1 MIRLIDVTLA
11 YEDKKILSHTSYDFP
26 AGENVALMGASGSG
40 KTTLLKAIAGLL
52 APNEGRVE
60 GAGARIAFLFQE
72 DRLLPWR
79 TAKKNVSLVSGDEAL
94 AERTLRALQ
103 ITDMDKYPDEL
114 SGGMRRRVALA
125 RALCFSGDLLILD
138 EPFQGLDEKT
148 REHAA
153 HVILSFHVP
162 LLLATHEKEDA
173 ALLNAKIVKMDE
185 LQGKKPA

>member
-1 MIRLIDVTLA
+1 MIRLSNLTLSYA
-11 YEDKKILSHTSYDFP
+11 GQEVLSNVSYDFP

-52 APNEGRVE
+52 APRTGRVE
-60 GAGARIAFLFQE
+60 GADGKIAFLFQE

-79 TAKKNVSLVSGDEAL
+79 TAKKNVALAAENEAL

-103 ITDMDKYPDEL
+103 IGDTDKYPDEL

-148 REHAA
+148 RENAA
-153 HVILSFHVP
+153 RVILSFHVP
-162 LLLATHEKEDA
+162 LLLATHDKEDA
-173 ALLNAKIVKMDE
+173 ALLNAKIIQMDE
-185 LQGKKPA
+185 L